1 MHEGNLSASRRTAAL
16 HGLITPVIILRMK
29 STGILL
35 SNNAHPGGTALA
47 RSMFLVTLA
56 QNDHPSILLF
66 DFVLSVR
73 KLVCS
78 YLRRRDYLCVD
89 YLALRHADLPNIFIR
104 IANELE
110 VGSLSGTV
118 DVSHLAVRRIVGE
131 GSEVEHLDE
140 TATSLITVVN
150 RDYRKGS
157 RSEITCDDG
166 VSRQLS
172 SKLPFGYGMAMYHR
186 QIT

>member
-1 MHEGNLSASRRTAAL
+1 MPTVELPWREVCYS
-16 HGLITPVIILRMK
+16 
-29 STGILL
+29 LL
-35 SNNAHPGGTALA
+35 SPRMTIPAFY
-47 RSMFLVTLA
+47 FLISYFPFA
-56 QNDHPSILLF
+56 NSY
-66 DFVLSVR
+66 
-73 KLVCS
+73 VCS
-78 YLRRRDYLCVD
+78 YLRRREYLCVD

-186 QIT
+186 QILR

>member
-1 MHEGNLSASRRTAAL
+1 MYVVIFAA
-16 HGLITPVIILRMK
+16 V
-29 STGILL
+29 STF
-35 SNNAHPGGTALA
+35 ALTTW
-47 RSMFLVTLA
+47 LYVT
-56 QNDHPSILLF
+56 
-66 DFVLSVR
+66 
-73 KLVCS
+73 
-78 YLRRRDYLCVD
+78 
-89 YLALRHADLPNIFIR
+89 R
-104 IANELE
+104 I
-110 VGSLSGTV
+110 
-118 DVSHLAVRRIVGE
+118 SHFRLAVRRIVGE